1 MSNIITVTLNPAF
14 DIHCNMKS
22 FVPFSENYVES
33 SFSFVGGKG
42 INISRALSSQNIDN
56 LALVVLGKENAA
68 SFEEG
73 LKAEG
78 INYRGVYTGGR
89 IRENF
94 TLHCENQKETRLSFD
109 SFKAQDSLLDNIL
122 EFIPTST
129 KFLAFSGRLPL
140 GITKSK
146 VIKFLKE
153 IKNRDIFLAVDCNS
167 FSLEELIEICP
178 DFIKPNEVEIGRLSD
193 KPIKEVAAKLYS
205 KGIKHVLITRGNDSS
220 VYAGK
225 NIIKEIKIPVL
236 SPVST
241 VGAGDCTV
249 AGFLAAYSKGQDID
263 TCLKTAIAF
272 GSAACLKEGTSAP
285 DKTVIEE
292 FIKQTE
298 IINI

>member
-1 MSNIITVTLNPAF
+1 MSTIVTVTLNPAF

-22 FVPFSENYVES
+22 FVPFSENYIES
-33 SFSFVGGKG
+33 TISFVGGKG
-42 INISRALSSQNIDN
+42 VNISRALSSQNVDN
-56 LALVVLGKENAA
+56 LALIILGKENAV
-68 SFEEG
+68 SFEKG
-73 LKAEG
+73 LKEEG
-78 INYRGVYTGGR
+78 INYRGVYTDER

-109 SFKAQDSLLDNIL
+109 SFKAKDSLLDEIL
-122 EFIPTST
+122 KLVPTNT
-129 KFLAFSGRLPL
+129 KFLAFSGRLPS
-140 GITKSK
+140 GISKSK
-146 VIKFLKE
+146 AIEILKE
-153 IKNRDIFLAVDCNS
+153 IKNRNIFLAVDCNS
-167 FSLEELIEICP
+167 FNLEELIEICP
-178 DFIKPNEVEIGRLSD
+178 YFIKPNEVEISKLSD
-193 KPIKEVAAKLYS
+193 KPINEVAKELHS

-220 VYAGK
+220 IYAGH

-249 AGFLAAYSKGQDID
+249 AGFLAAYSKGKDID

-285 DKTVIEE
+285 NKADIEK
-292 FIKQTE
+292 FIKQTD